1 METISQ
7 IHATSHFKPQVCKTL
22 KDGNWTVEREED
34 LTGPYGFDDAKYWMA
49 FDDAMSLTI
58 KTKYAILRNLG
69 GVALYS
75 ADSDDLDNVCGLGE
89 GSLLKSIF
97 KTMTRLDRRPR
108 QLVVHSLEQDLIA
121 APQTLSPVGVN
132 VSPYRYVNH
141 SVHFW
146 VYSAIS
152 LCSLCLDVVCWKRRQ
167 FILFLDMKCHKLDDI
182 SRDADAAQKYVMR

>member
-1 METISQ
+1 M
-7 IHATSHFKPQVCKTL
+7 

-132 VSPYRYVNH
+132 VSPYRYCTFLGVLCNFG
-141 SVHFW
+141 VAFATGKKT
-146 VYSAIS
+146 VYLIFGHEMS
-152 LCSLCLDVVCWKRRQ
+152 
-167 FILFLDMKCHKLDDI
+167 
-182 SRDADAAQKYVMR
+182 

>member
-1 METISQ
+1 MRVERIESLLHT
-7 IHATSHFKPQVCKTL
+7 TSKPQVCKTL

-141 SVHFW
+141 
-146 VYSAIS
+146 
-152 LCSLCLDVVCWKRRQ
+152 
-167 FILFLDMKCHKLDDI
+167 
-182 SRDADAAQKYVMR
+182 